1 MVIET
6 GVLPHVARRM
16 TEDPSIGTRLRSIAV
31 KFDSVKN
38 LKASLSNDMDFHRTL
53 IESSG
58 LQPILAFGDLLEVFF
73 QRFRE
78 AIGKVDRSVGVENHL
93 RLVDLLVAGKV
104 DAATAEL
111 REHIEDNRTRL

>member
-16 TEDPSIGTRLRSIAV
+16 TEDPSIETRLRSIAV

-93 RLVDLLVAGKV
+93 RLVDLLVAGNV